1 VLVSLGPVLALVS
14 QSHLEGTILPRG
26 FFLGLGLIY
35 LLALGLDRLC
45 QRLRLPGAV
54 AILLFGLLLQFV
66 LGRYVAISAV
76 HVESIHR
83 VSLALLIFV
92 AGLGTNLRLI
102 RGGLAT
108 AASLCLLLPLL
119 MWFCLSA
126 GFLGV
131 GVPLAAAALAGCC
144 LLAND
149 SAALEDLLEAA
160 GRPIAGRLRHLMQF
174 ESALSTLVALL
185 AFAFVLAHSLVGDGA
200 PELQPARLQDLPAE
214 LGGLGQQL
222 AAGLAAGSGVG
233 ALAPRL
239 ANRLIRADRQLLLLA
254 IGFAFVAYG
263 LGQQLGGGGL
273 IAVFIAG
280 VWIANGSARPQRNT
294 PHAWQQ
300 ALQPFNTAAEL
311 TLVLLLGLLVEPQAL
326 VEVWPAA
333 LLISAILS
341 LARLL
346 GVPLLLGIGSALPLK
361 DRRLVAAAGVPG
373 AVAIA
378 LAVSLVDALPHLGS
392 LSTDTAEILGRQL
405 LAIIFLVVLLSQWLR
420 SLWLRRALD
429 HEPGT
434 SSTRATPAAQHR
446 SCSASADAGG

>member
-1 VLVSLGPVLALVS
+1 MLAQVS
-14 QSHLEGTILPRG
+14 QPHLEGTILPRG
-26 FFLGLGLIY
+26 FFLVLGLIY

-45 QRLRLPGAV
+45 ERLRLPGAV

-66 LGRYVAISAV
+66 LGRYLAISEV
-76 HVESIHR
+76 HVESLHR
-83 VSLALLIFV
+83 ISLALLIFV
-92 AGLGTNLRLI
+92 AGLGTNLRRI

-108 AASLCLLLPLL
+108 AASLCLVVPLL
-119 MWFCLSA
+119 MWLCLTA
-126 GFLGV
+126 GFLSV
-131 GVPLAAAALAGCC
+131 GVPMAAAALAGCC

-149 SAALEDLLEAA
+149 SAALEDLLEAG
-160 GRPIAGRLRHLMQF
+160 GRPIAGRLRHLLKF

-185 AFAFVLAHSLVGDGA
+185 AFAFVLAHSLVVHGA
-200 PELQPARLQDLPAE
+200 HPELQPARLHDLPTE
-214 LGGLGQQL
+214 LGNLGQHL

-233 ALAPRL
+233 ALAPHL
-239 ANRLIRADRQLLLLA
+239 AKRLIRADRQLLLLA

-280 VWIANGSARPQRNT
+280 VWIANSSAGPQHN
-294 PHAWQQ
+294 PAQGWQEV
-300 ALQPFNTAAEL
+300 LHPFNTAAEL
-311 TLVLLLGLLVEPQAL
+311 TLLLLLGLLIEPQAL

-333 LLISAILS
+333 LLITAILT

-346 GVPLLLGIGSALPLK
+346 GVPLLLGMGSALPLK

-392 LSTDTAEILGRQL
+392 LSADTAEMLGRQL

-429 HEPGT
+429 HAPDQGGV
-434 SSTRATPAAQHR
+434 SAQ
-446 SCSASADAGG
+446 SLADGSH